1 MSAAKKDSET
11 IGREANMKSIDH
23 KTYSITAGLHRM
35 PWTQS
40 DNGFTWLEPTRKC
53 NMACEYCYQRN
64 DHNSEKSLEVIE
76 MELKAMLNLRT
87 CDTMLIAG
95 GEPLTHPD
103 IVKITQLVKSHGS
116 KPVILTNGQALTP
129 ELVRELKS
137 VGLFGF
143 VFHVDSH
150 QGRPGWMG
158 KPERKLNELRQYYA
172 DMLYEAQGLI
182 SAFNTTIVPETLH
195 EVADIVKWTTDNLHK
210 VSANVLIPVRTA
222 HEEDPW
228 DYYAGG
234 EKITIVHTP
243 YVSKQC
249 YRHLTA
255 LDICKEIWRVH
266 PNYQFHS
273 YLGGT
278 ILPDSPKWLFGTH
291 IGSGKKLF
299 GNLGS
304 KSVELIQGIHHMFV
318 GKFLSFTSPRI
329 NRKARLLFVF
339 GLIDRSI
346 RDAWK
351 KRLLSLLRNPLTF
364 FEKISLQNI
373 IVMQPHDYLPN
384 GEQDECDGCPNKT
397 YWNGRLVSECRKEDY
412 ILYGRPLATVRK
424 RSCSAPAARKQLR
437 LESNMN

>member
-1 MSAAKKDSET
+1 ML
-11 IGREANMKSIDH
+11 SIEH
-23 KTYSITAGLHRM
+23 GTESITAGLYRM

-40 DNGFTWLEPTRKC
+40 DNGFSWLEPTRKC

-64 DHNSEKSLEVIE
+64 DQASEKTLEVIE
-76 MELKAMLNLRT
+76 MELKAMLRLRT

-95 GEPLTHPD
+95 GEPLTHPE
-103 IVKITQLVKSHGS
+103 IVKITKLVKSYGP

-129 ELVRELKS
+129 ELATELKS

-150 QGRPGWMG
+150 QSRPGWEG
-158 KPERKLNELRQYYA
+158 RTEGELNKLRQNYA
-172 DMLYEAQGLI
+172 DMVNEAQGLI
-182 SAFNTTIVPETLH
+182 CAFNTTILPETLH
-195 EVADIVKWTTDNLHK
+195 EVAVIVKWTTDNLHK
-210 VSANVLIPVRTA
+210 VSANTLIPVRTA
-222 HEEDPW
+222 HEDDPW

-234 EKITIVHTP
+234 ERINIEHTP
-243 YVSKQC
+243 YVSKQS

-266 PNYQFHS
+266 PDYQFHS

-291 IGSGKKLF
+291 IGSSKKLF

-304 KSVELIQGIHHMFV
+304 KSVELIQSIHHMFV
-318 GKFLSFTSPRI
+318 GKFLSFSSPRI
-329 NRKARLLFVF
+329 NQMARVLFLF
-339 GLIDRSI
+339 GLFDRSI
-346 RDAWK
+346 RVAWK
-351 KRLLSLLRNPLTF
+351 NRLMSILRDPISLL
-364 FEKISLQNI
+364 EKVSLQNI

-412 ILYGRPLATVRK
+412 LQYGRPLATVRK
-424 RSCSAPAARKQLR
+424 KSCATATGAIQVKEVLSI
-437 LESNMN
+437 

>member
-1 MSAAKKDSET
+1 ML
-11 IGREANMKSIDH
+11 SIEH
-23 KTYSITAGLHRM
+23 NTESITAGLHRM

-53 NMACEYCYQRN
+53 NMACEYCYQQN
-64 DHNSEKSLEVIE
+64 DHASEKTMEVIE
-76 MELKAMLNLRT
+76 MELKAMLRLRT

-103 IVKITQLVKSHGS
+103 IVKITKLVKSLGT

-129 ELVRELKS
+129 EMVTELKS

-150 QGRPGWMG
+150 QGRPGWEG
-158 KPERKLNELRQYYA
+158 KTEAELNTLRQYYA
-172 DMLYEAQGLI
+172 DMVYEAQGLI
-182 SAFNTTIVPETLH
+182 CAFNTTILPETLN

-234 EKITIVHTP
+234 EKINIGHTP

-255 LDICKEIWRVH
+255 LDICKEIRKVH

-278 ILPDSPKWLFGTH
+278 MLPDSPKWLFGTH
-291 IGSGKKLF
+291 IGSSKKLF

-304 KSVELIQGIHHMFV
+304 KSVELIQSMHHLFV
-318 GKFLSFTSPRI
+318 GKFLSFSSPRTT
-329 NRKARLLFVF
+329 RKARLLFGF

-346 RDAWK
+346 REAWK
-351 KRLLSLLRNPLTF
+351 NRLISLLRNPLSL
-364 FEKISLQNI
+364 FEKVSFQNF

-412 ILYGRPLATVRK
+412 LKYGRPLSTVRK
-424 RSCSAPAARKQLR
+424 KSCTAAAGALQVKAV
-437 LESNMN
+437 SSM

>member
-1 MSAAKKDSET
+1 
-11 IGREANMKSIDH
+11 
-23 KTYSITAGLHRM
+23 M

-64 DHNSEKSLEVIE
+64 DHTSEKSLPVIE
-76 MELKAMLNLRT
+76 TELKTMLRLRK

-95 GEPLTHPD
+95 GEPLTHPE
-103 IVKITQLVKSHGS
+103 IVKITKLVKSLGP

-129 ELVRELKS
+129 ELVSELKS
-137 VGLFGF
+137 AGLFGF

-150 QGRPGWMG
+150 QGRPGWEG
-158 KPERKLNELRQYYA
+158 KTERELNKLRQYYA
-172 DMLYEAQGLI
+172 DMVDEVQGLI
-182 SAFNTTIVPETLH
+182 CAFNTTILPETLH
-195 EVADIVKWTTDNLHK
+195 EVAAIVKWTSDNLHK
-210 VSANVLIPVRTA
+210 VSANVFIPVRTA
-222 HEEDPW
+222 HEGDPW

-234 EKITIVHTP
+234 EKITIDQTP

-249 YRHLTA
+249 YRNLTA

-291 IGSGKKLF
+291 IGSGNKLF
-299 GNLGS
+299 GNLGP
-304 KSVELIQGIHHMFV
+304 KSVELIQSIHHLLV
-318 GKFLSFTSPRI
+318 GKFLSFSSPRI
-329 NRKARLLFVF
+329 NGKARLLFVF

-346 RDAWK
+346 RDAWIN
-351 KRLLSLLRNPLTF
+351 RLLSLWRNPLTLF
-364 FEKISLQNI
+364 DKISLQNI

-412 ILYGRPLATVRK
+412 LLYGRPLATVRK
-424 RSCSAPAARKQLR
+424 KSCSALAGRKPLKVA
-437 LESNMN
+437 SNLG

>member
-1 MSAAKKDSET
+1 MQ
-11 IGREANMKSIDH
+11 SI
-23 KTYSITAGLHRM
+23 KQKAVSITAGLHRM

-53 NMACEYCYQRN
+53 NMSCEYCYQRN
-64 DHNSEKSLEVIE
+64 DPASEKSLEVIE
-76 MELKAMLNLRT
+76 MELKAMLRLRK

-103 IVKITQLVKSHGS
+103 MVKITGLVKSLGP

-129 ELVRELKS
+129 ELVRALKAA
-137 VGLFGF
+137 GAFGF

-150 QGRPGWMG
+150 QARSGWAG
-158 KPERKLNELRQYYA
+158 KSEKELNQLRQLLA
-172 DMLYEAQGLI
+172 DMIYEAKGLI
-182 SAFNTTIVPETLH
+182 CAFNTTILPATLH
-195 EVADIVKWTTDNLHK
+195 EVADIVKWTTANLHK

-222 HEEDPW
+222 HPEDCW

-234 EKITIVHTP
+234 QKITIDQTP
-243 YVSKQC
+243 YASKQG
-249 YRHLTA
+249 YRNLTA
-255 LDICKEIWRVH
+255 LDICKEIWRVL

-278 ILPDSPKWLFGTH
+278 LLPDSPKWLFGTH
-291 IGSGKKLF
+291 IGSRKTLF
-299 GNLGS
+299 GNLGP
-304 KSVELIQGIHHMFV
+304 KSIELIQGVHHLFT

-329 NRKARLLFVF
+329 NRHARPLFALGV
-339 GLIDRSI
+339 IDRHM

-351 KRLLSLLRNPLTF
+351 KRFLNFLHHPQSVF
-364 FEKISLQNI
+364 DKIMLQNI

-412 ILYGRPLATVRK
+412 ILYGRALATVRK
-424 RSCSAPAARKQLR
+424 RSCSAPSASRPVR
-437 LESNMN
+437 LASNRT

>member
-1 MSAAKKDSET
+1 
-11 IGREANMKSIDH
+11 MKSKKN
-23 KTYSITAGLHRM
+23 KTDSITAGLHRM

-64 DHNSEKSLEVIE
+64 DHTSEKPLEVVE
-76 MELKAMLNLRT
+76 MELKAMLRLRT

-103 IVKITQLVKSHGS
+103 IVEITRLVKSLGP
-116 KPVILTNGQALTP
+116 KPVILTNGLALTP
-129 ELVRELKS
+129 GLTSDLKS

-143 VFHVDSH
+143 VFHVDSR
-150 QGRPGWMG
+150 QARPGWEG
-158 KPERKLNELRQYYA
+158 KTESELNKLRQYYA
-172 DMLYEAQGLI
+172 DMVYESQGLI
-182 SAFNTTIVPETLH
+182 CAFNTTILPETLH
-195 EVADIVKWTTDNLHK
+195 EVVDIVKWTTDNLHK

-228 DYYAGG
+228 DYYAGA
-234 EKITIVHTP
+234 EKIKIDHTP
-243 YVSKQC
+243 YVSKLC

-255 LDICKEIWRVH
+255 LDICEEIWRVH

-291 IGSGKKLF
+291 IGSNKKLF

-304 KSVELIQGIHHMFV
+304 KSVELIQSIHHMFA
-318 GKFLSFTSPRI
+318 GKFLSFTGSRI

-346 RDAWK
+346 RAAWK
-351 KRLLSLLRNPLTF
+351 NRFLSLLNNPLTL

-412 ILYGRPLATVRK
+412 LLYGRPLATVRK
-424 RSCSAPAARKQLR
+424 KSCSALAGSKQLS
-437 LESNMN
+437 EASNMI

>member
-1 MSAAKKDSET
+1 MQ
-11 IGREANMKSIDH
+11 SIEH
-23 KTYSITAGLHRM
+23 KTDSITAGLHRM

-53 NMACEYCYQRN
+53 NMTCEYCYQRN
-64 DHNSEKSLEVIE
+64 DHTSEKPVGVIE
-76 MELKAMLNLRT
+76 KELKAMLRLRK

-103 IVKITQLVKSHGS
+103 IVKITKLVKSLGP

-129 ELVRELKS
+129 ELVTELKAA
-137 VGLFGF
+137 GAFGF

-150 QGRPGWMG
+150 QGRPGWEG
-158 KPERKLNELRQYYA
+158 KTEKELNQLRQLLA
-172 DMLYEAQGLI
+172 DMIYEAKGLI
-182 SAFNTTIVPETLH
+182 CAFNTTILPETLH
-195 EVADIVKWTTDNLHK
+195 EVADIVKWTTANLHK

-222 HEEDPW
+222 HPEDAW
-228 DYYAGG
+228 DYYAGA
-234 EKITIVHTP
+234 EKIKIDQTP
-243 YVSKQC
+243 YASKQS
-249 YRHLTA
+249 YRNLSA
-255 LDICKEIWRVH
+255 LDICQEIWRVL

-291 IGSGKKLF
+291 MGSRKKLF
-299 GNLGS
+299 GNLGP
-304 KSVELIQGIHHMFV
+304 KSVELIQSVHHMFT

-329 NRKARLLFVF
+329 NRKARPLFAL
-339 GLIDRSI
+339 GLFDRYI
-346 RDAWK
+346 RQAWK
-351 KRLLSLLRNPLTF
+351 KRFLDLLRNPQTL
-364 FEKISLQNI
+364 FEKIMIQNL

-412 ILYGRPLATVRK
+412 LLYGRPLATVRK
-424 RSCSAPAARKQLR
+424 RSCSAPAGRKQLR
-437 LESNMN
+437 LASNMN